1 MRAITASAIVIVF
14 AFLIIASF
22 MASGGAAAQT
32 DCGIQLLTSNAV
44 QGSWTSDC
52 TSQYRQDSYARSYSL
67 RLTEPAEVTITL
79 ESEADP
85 YLFLHTEQGDFIDE
99 NDDIDLDV
107 RNYNSR
113 IIASL
118 SAGSYTIEAT
128 TYLER
133 VTGDFTLT
141 IEGIDLTA
149 SDDNDR
155 AALTALYHATDG
167 DEWYDNTNWLSDAPL
182 DEWYGLT
189 TDEDGGVTRLHLE
202 QNNLEGEIPPEL
214 GNLAN
219 LQTLNLGNNDLSG
232 ELPGELGRLTNLTYL
247 DFWGNELTGEIP
259 PELGNLTYLATLYL
273 LANELTGEIPAELG
287 ELTRLRV
294 LHLGENQLTGSIPP
308 QLGNLP
314 SLGSL
319 MLFENELTGEMP
331 PELGNL
337 SNLTEL
343 HLYENELTGQIP
355 VTLGNLT
362 DLTEL
367 HLRDNNLTG
376 EIPPELG
383 NLTRLRYIFLMNN
396 NLTGQMPGELGN
408 LSNLG
413 SLGLASNN
421 LTGEIPPELAD
432 VKTLRALWIRDNDL
446 TAESFLPRLGELTN
460 LTHLDI
466 GGNQIRGA
474 DVLSHIAEL
483 PELWELGLHDSQLTT
498 EELSPYLSVLSNIR
512 RLKLSDNLLTGDQML
527 TLFAEFDNLD
537 HLDFGN
543 NQLTG
548 EIPVEWASEDDIFYL
563 DINSNLLTGPVHPE
577 LGDLEDLEYLGL
589 SNNHLTGELPDSL
602 MYLNDLETFHFH
614 NNAGLC
620 APTDA
625 TFQAWL
631 QSVINVQGPNC
642 AAAEPPTPEPTPTP
656 SPTPVPTPTPMPGNP
671 IPEGCTLQSI
681 VGSDSTI
688 DDAWTSECVSQ
699 NRVENGEHYAKF
711 FGFTV
716 DRTSSIDITL
726 VSRTDTYMFLLDE
739 YGRVVEEDDDDDED
753 VFDLRSRSS
762 GIRITLDPG
771 NYIVEA
777 TTYANEVTDDFTLT
791 IANPDITALRALYH
805 ATNGAN
811 WTNNDNWLTDAP
823 LSEWYGVT
831 TNDEGSVTVIY
842 LIGNNLVG
850 TIPAEL
856 GGMHNL
862 EGLYLARNQLSGAI
876 PPVLGNLRNLETLM
890 LFRNELS
897 GAIPPELGS
906 LANLE
911 ELHLG
916 RNQLSGHIPITLGN
930 LQSLTRLHLTVNE
943 LSGVIPASL
952 GNLTELRQL
961 SIASNNLSG
970 PIPSDIADLPNLT
983 HIYLWGNNLL
993 AGRFVNSLDR
1003 MTELRFLDIGG
1014 NNIDGEDVFAEL
1026 SALHNLTGLGLHDSN
1041 ITDDHL
1047 SAYMD
1052 DLQALDL
1059 EFLNLSGNNL
1069 ADLQTLVDLSEI
1081 ETIQR
1086 LAIHGN
1092 DLSGE
1097 LPRTMTRLTLMRLFY
1112 FHANPGLCAPADDE
1126 FQDWLRGIRDVL
1138 GDTCAGSSPT
1148 DAPAQQSSGDEFD
1161 AMMSTSGEA
1170 EDNNSLLSH

>member
-1 MRAITASAIVIVF
+1 MRAIPASTIVIVF
-14 AFLIIASF
+14 ASLILASF

-32 DCGIQLLTSNAV
+32 GCGIQLLTSNTV

-85 YLFLHTEQGDFIDE
+85 YLFLHSEQGDFIDE

-141 IEGIDLTA
+141 VTGVDFSA

-167 DEWYDNTNWLSDAPL
+167 DNWRRNDNWLTNAPL
-182 DEWYGLT
+182 DEWYGVE
-189 TDEDGGVTRLHLE
+189 TDGKRWIH
-202 QNNLEGEIPPEL
+202 NLS
-214 GNLAN
+214 
-219 LQTLNLGNNDLSG
+219 LND
-232 ELPGELGRLTNLTYL
+232 
-247 DFWGNELTGEIP
+247 
-259 PELGNLTYLATLYL
+259 
-273 LANELTGEIPAELG
+273 
-287 ELTRLRV
+287 
-294 LHLGENQLTGSIPP
+294 NQLTG
-308 QLGNLP
+308 QLPL
-314 SLGSL
+314 
-319 MLFENELTGEMP
+319 
-331 PELGNL
+331 ELGG
-337 SNLTEL
+337 
-343 HLYENELTGQIP
+343 LYNPKG
-355 VTLGNLT
+355 
-362 DLTEL
+362 
-367 HLRDNNLTG
+367 
-376 EIPPELG
+376 
-383 NLTRLRYIFLMNN
+383 
-396 NLTGQMPGELGN
+396 
-408 LSNLG
+408 
-413 SLGLASNN
+413 
-421 LTGEIPPELAD
+421 
-432 VKTLRALWIRDNDL
+432 
-446 TAESFLPRLGELTN
+446 
-460 LTHLDI
+460 
-466 GGNQIRGA
+466 
-474 DVLSHIAEL
+474 
-483 PELWELGLHDSQLTT
+483 
-498 EELSPYLSVLSNIR
+498 
-512 RLKLSDNLLTGDQML
+512 
-527 TLFAEFDNLD
+527 
-537 HLDFGN
+537 LDFGN

-548 EIPVEWASEDDIFYL
+548 PIPSQLGNLNLALLNLSNNKLTGTIPSELSRMTNLVELDLHSNRLEGTIPPTLGNLTNLTFLYLPDNLLIGTIPPELGSLTHLEVLSLEYNRLWGELPRNLTALTHLRSFEYFENAGLCLPDDAAFQEWMQSVSDDVDISICIPLSTTPDARDVEVLTTLYNTTNGDNWRDNTNWFSEQPLQYWKGVT
-563 DINSNLLTGPVHPE
+563 INSDGRVIILDLDSNDLSGHIPAELGDLDALEELTLGSQLRGAIPSELGNLTRLELLDLSNNELTGAIPLKLSNLTNLKYLELFNNHLTGHIPPE
-577 LGDLEDLEYLGL
+577 LGDLSMLDSLRLDGNQLAGTIPSELAKLINLTDLSLNENELTGSIPPEL
-589 SNNHLTGELPDSL
+589 SNLAAL
-602 MYLNDLETFHFH
+602 MYLSLDDNQLTGDIPSALGNLDGLRWLLLDHNQLTGTIPPEIGNLTDLRYVRFAGNQLTGCVPAALREVNSNDFDEL
-614 NNAGLC
+614 GLPFC
-620 APTDA
+620 EDA
-625 TFQAWL
+625 Q
-631 QSVINVQGPNC
+631 P
-642 AAAEPPTPEPTPTP
+642 
-656 SPTPVPTPTPMPGNP
+656 PTPMPGNP

-688 DDAWTSECVSQ
+688 DDAWTSDCVSQ
-699 NRVENGEHYAKF
+699 NRMENGEHYAKF

-739 YGRVVEEDDDDDED
+739 YGMVVEENDNYDHNI
-753 VFDLRSRSS
+753 FDLHPRSS

-777 TTYANEVTDDFTLT
+777 TTYANEATGDFTLT
-791 IANPDITALRALYH
+791 IASPDITALRALYH
-805 ATNGAN
+805 STNGAD

-823 LSEWYGVT
+823 LSEWHGVT
-831 TNDEGSVTVIY
+831 TDDEGSVTEIY

-856 GGMHNL
+856 GGMYNL

-876 PPVLGNLRNLETLM
+876 PPELGNLHNLETLM

-897 GAIPPELGS
+897 GAIPSELGS
-906 LANLE
+906 LASLK

-916 RNQLSGHIPITLGN
+916 RNQLSGAIPVTLGN
-930 LQSLTRLHLTVNE
+930 LQNLTRLHMTVNE

-970 PIPSDIADLPNLT
+970 PIPTEIADLSNLT
-983 HIYLWGNNLL
+983 HIYLWDNNLL

-1014 NNIDGEDVFAEL
+1014 NNIDGEDVLAEL
-1026 SALHNLTGLGLHDSN
+1026 YALHNLTGLGIHNSY
-1041 ITDDHL
+1041 ITDDHM

-1059 EFLNLSGNNL
+1059 EFLNLSENNL
-1069 ADLQTLVDLSEI
+1069 SDLQTLVDLSEI

-1086 LAIHGN
+1086 LVIHSN

-1112 FHANPGLCAPADDE
+1112 FHANAGLCAPTDDE

-1138 GDTCAGSSPT
+1138 GDICTDGSPT
-1148 DAPAQQSSGDEFD
+1148 DAPAQQSSGGEYA
-1161 AMMSTSGEA
+1161 AMMSISGEA
-1170 EDNNSLLSH
+1170 EDNHSLLSR